1 MALISFAR
9 RSHIVTELLDI
20 RIAVAY
26 THSLSQTPVFIVTQ
40 FNIIMFAVFFCARE
54 RFADRL
60 KLTLRLRLNFRL
72 RISLRLS
79 IGFVGFFRKPLGFFK
94 NRWVFSGFLFRPAA
108 LCTVYPVRL
117 HFFIIV
123 FVCAVYVV
131 SDMPENDLHCPVPEA
146 RLCGCACIIKDG
158 SENFS
163 DLIIGKILQLAQ
175 KIRRQNKACLFFRHI
190 NSFKND

>member
-1 MALISFAR
+1 MFGSPHNFVHVVAWLCAAVLPEPIANRRIMALISFAR

-40 FNIIMFAVFFCARE
+40 FNIIMFAVFFCARA

-60 KLTLRLRLNFRL
+60 KLTLRLRLICRL

-79 IGFVGFFRKPLGFFK
+79 IGFVGFSRKPLGFFK

-108 LCTVYPVRL
+108 LCTVYPVRTAL
-117 HFFIIV
+117 KIFPTSSSEKSSSSLRRSVGKTKLVFFSVILTPSRMIKIV
-123 FVCAVYVV
+123 
-131 SDMPENDLHCPVPEA
+131 
-146 RLCGCACIIKDG
+146 
-158 SENFS
+158 
-163 DLIIGKILQLAQ
+163 
-175 KIRRQNKACLFFRHI
+175 
-190 NSFKND
+190 